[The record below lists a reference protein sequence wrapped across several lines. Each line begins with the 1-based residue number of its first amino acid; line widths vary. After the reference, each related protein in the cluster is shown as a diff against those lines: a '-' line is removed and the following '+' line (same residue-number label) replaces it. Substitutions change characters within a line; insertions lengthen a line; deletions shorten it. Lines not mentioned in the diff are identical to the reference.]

1 MAKRR
6 KLKRGEHR
14 YHKKIVKPKNYNE
27 WKKNK
32 FYDKH
37 TKQWYDIEEKEL
49 IPTITKIPK
58 KKEKIEKNKKIVV
71 TLYQYET
78 NDIHGRSL
86 ELDIVGHIILTK
98 KEFDKIDNIE
108 LLMVSF
114 IKNNLLAN
122 YYEGLATAISR
133 ADNYGI
139 EISDTDEKPSD
150 FVFDRFVINGVDYTN
165 KIIIGSPRIKMNKKK
180 DDKNEK

>member
-1 MAKRR
+1 
-6 KLKRGEHR
+6 
-14 YHKKIVKPKNYNE
+14 
-27 WKKNK
+27 
-32 FYDKH
+32 
-37 TKQWYDIEEKEL
+37 
-49 IPTITKIPK
+49 
-58 KKEKIEKNKKIVV
+58 
-71 TLYQYET
+71 
-78 NDIHGRSL
+78 
-86 ELDIVGHIILTK
+86 
-98 KEFDKIDNIE
+98 
-108 LLMVSF
+108 MVSF

-165 KIIIGSPRIKMNKKK
+165 KIITGSPRIKRNRKK